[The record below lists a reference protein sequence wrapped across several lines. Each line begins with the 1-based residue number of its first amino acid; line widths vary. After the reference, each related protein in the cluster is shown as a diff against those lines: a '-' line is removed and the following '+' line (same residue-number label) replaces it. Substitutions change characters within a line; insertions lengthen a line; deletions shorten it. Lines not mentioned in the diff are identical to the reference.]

1 MHRHLRSSRPV
12 IVAANRQPP
21 RLHDMA
27 TLSLLVAQTLDLSL
41 QALQLLAVE
50 AARHEEVPFQLPV
63 DSLKLLSNL

>member
-1 MHRHLRSSRPV
+1 
-12 IVAANRQPP
+12 
-21 RLHDMA
+21 MA